1 MLIYNT
7 TYQMDV
13 NEARNFVIYIHNQF
27 IPTALAHGDLKNA
40 RLARILSHKDP
51 KSECFSLQFEAENT
65 ADIHRWLIEK
75 GNKLNEDM
83 LKVFNN
89 QIVGFSTI
97 MEVIE

>member
-13 NEARNFVIYIHNQF
+13 SEARNFVIYIHNQF
-27 IPTALAHGDLKNA
+27 IPTALAQGDLKNA

-51 KSECFSLQFEAENT
+51 ESECFSLQFEAENT